1 MIYLESVCKKENISN
16 EEKEILDSLS
26 NMIKKVITELSDN
39 SVNKSS
45 KEELFQYI
53 VENTEI
59 N

>member
-26 NMIKKVITELSDN
+26 IMIKKVITELSDN